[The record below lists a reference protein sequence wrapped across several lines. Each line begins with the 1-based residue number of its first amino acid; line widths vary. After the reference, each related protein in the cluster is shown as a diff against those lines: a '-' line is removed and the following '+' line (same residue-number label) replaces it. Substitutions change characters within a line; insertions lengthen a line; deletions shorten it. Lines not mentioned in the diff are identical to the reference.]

1 MKWKKEYVV
10 DMSEAKRLNH
20 EEGFTMPELS
30 EKFGIP
36 KTTLMRYFHQANIPI
51 YFNNHNGLTTRW
63 IIRRK
68 KENFKCV
75 NAWKRALIERF
86 GHKCMVCGYQTIVE
100 AHHILPLHDGG
111 KTSID
116 NGVLLCPNHHAEAH
130 AGLFDLIALSK
141 SGELLGKQ
149 EIAYQQPSR
158 KSIKKWLRKTSLRV
172 TEGSE
177 TRARAKAVMV
187 PRAPDSRS
195 IAEDIVRTADINK

>member
-1 MKWKKEYVV
+1 VKWKKEYVV

-177 TRARAKAVMV
+177 TRARAEAVMA
-187 PRAPDSRS
+187 PRAPDGLS
-195 IAEDIVRTADINK
+195 AEDIVRTADINK